1 MANTKK
7 EKTVMVRM
15 KVTDH
20 ALLRRL
26 AHDEEMSI
34 PDKLSDII
42 NRWKVDQAKKYSGS
56 TDIWRA

>member
-7 EKTVMVRM
+7 EKTVMTRI
-15 KVTDH
+15 KVSDL
-20 ALLRRL
+20 ALIKRL

-42 NRWKVDQAKKYSGS
+42 NRWMSDQAKKYSS

>member
-7 EKTVMVRM
+7 EKTVMTRI
-15 KVTDH
+15 KVSDL

-26 AHDEEMSI
+26 AHDEELSI

-42 NRWKVDQAKKYSGS
+42 NRWVVDQTKKYQQKISS
-56 TDIWRA
+56 